1 MNVGLVM
8 HWAVLGNDL
17 LISYGGEKSGLLQW
31 HARLLLSFVM
41 FSFLEAYMKIRAS
54 LLTTVVTVVG
64 MYLFWIIVRKFL
76 GYPIT
81 AYVLRDALSG
91 LCITLLLL
99 AFVGKKWVGLYLT
112 LWGIPSLLYGFVG
125 LTYGMPDKN
134 ALVALFN
141 TDFHE
146 TSEYLKLIPPT
157 VYMAYGAVIIF
168 IGALFLS
175 MRRADWSFLKKRRV
189 WIALLVLL
197 FLISGASMLKSY
209 KRHGSIQIT
218 DWRIS
223 EVVLFKDLK
232 AAFNSI
238 TEEDKKRSLFDRSTH
253 WRVRPIS
260 GSSKGCDVCILV
272 MGESARRDFMQAYG
286 APWKDTPWM
295 SQTPGLKFDN
305 FVSASSA
312 TAPSLSVELYAPDT
326 KGMAPWGDN
335 IISLAN
341 LAGYRTE
348 WISNQNKGGAVDSPV
363 SQAASFAD
371 KVVFKT
377 ESVNVTK
384 LPDDAMLPDIATAL
398 DNKGKVFVFVHLM
411 GSHPMAC
418 NRTKGEYD
426 DYFLSKELSCYIK
439 SLKNTDEF
447 LRKVAKLAQDSA
459 NGRSWSLMYTSDHAL
474 DFTKT
479 SEGWAMKHMAERQN
493 SFQVPLFITG
503 SGYQEKVEIEALRSG
518 RYFSLLV
525 AQWMGLKAE
534 GKEPAPECDWLSNEA
549 CPDQNKVRAWYG
561 PFFPIE
567 SLPDY
572 PLSDFLVDEGVQVNQ

>member
-1 MNVGLVM
+1 
-8 HWAVLGNDL
+8 
-17 LISYGGEKSGLLQW
+17 
-31 HARLLLSFVM
+31 
-41 FSFLEAYMKIRAS
+41 MKIRAS
-54 LLTTVVTVVG
+54 LLTTVTTVVG
-64 MYLFWIIVRKFL
+64 MYLFWIVVRKFL

-91 LCITLLLL
+91 LSITLLLL
-99 AFVGKKWVGLYLT
+99 TFFGRKGAWLYLAAW
-112 LWGIPSLLYGFVG
+112 LVPAMLYGFVG

-134 ALVALFN
+134 ALIALFN

-168 IGALFLS
+168 MVALFLL
-175 MRRADWSFLKKRRV
+175 MRRTDWSFLRKRRV
-189 WIALLVLL
+189 WVGIFVLL
-197 FLISGASMLKSY
+197 FSVSGASFLKSY
-209 KRHGSIQIT
+209 TRYGKILIT
-218 DWRIS
+218 DWRVS
-223 EVVLFKDLK
+223 EVVLYKDLVG
-232 AAFNSI
+232 AFDSI

-253 WRVRPIS
+253 WKLQSIS
-260 GSSKGCDVCILV
+260 EESKGCEVCILV

-295 SQTPGLKFDN
+295 SEAPGLKFDN
-305 FVSASSA
+305 FISASSA
-312 TAPSLSVELYAPDT
+312 TAPSLSVELYAPDV

-335 IISLAN
+335 VVSLAN
-341 LAGYRTE
+341 LAGYHTE

-371 KVVFKT
+371 KIVFKT
-377 ESVNVTK
+377 ESANVTK
-384 LPDDAMLPDIATAL
+384 LPDDAMLPDIAAAL
-398 DNKGKVFVFVHLM
+398 ANKGKVFVVVHLM

-439 SLKNTDEF
+439 SLKNTDDF
-447 LRKVAKLAQDSA
+447 LRKVADLAQDSA
-459 NGRSWSLMYTSDHAL
+459 DGRSWSLMYTSDHAL
-474 DFTKT
+474 DFAKT
-479 SEGWAMKHMAERQN
+479 SEGWAMKHMADRQN
-493 SFQVPLFITG
+493 SFKVPLFITG
-503 SGYQEKVEIEALRSG
+503 SAYQEKGEIDALRSG

-572 PLSDFLVDEGVQVNQ
+572 PLSRFIEEHGNEE